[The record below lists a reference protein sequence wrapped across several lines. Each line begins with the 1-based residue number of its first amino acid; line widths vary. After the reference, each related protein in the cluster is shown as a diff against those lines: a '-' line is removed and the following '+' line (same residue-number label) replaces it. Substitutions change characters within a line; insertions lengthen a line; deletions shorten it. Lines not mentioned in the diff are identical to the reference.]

1 MNSNIKIC
9 FFTRITTYFLI
20 FNYLGTKLNYNFSL
34 IFSNIS
40 LFTINKFEF
49 YRIITSFFI
58 SNNIYELI
66 FLILINIILFNY
78 LEKKL
83 GSIKFILNIFL
94 NCFLIQIFLL
104 IIYNI
109 FSIFYKNI
117 LLYKIKVFQF
127 IAISYIIKLI
137 FILYPNRY
145 IIINNIIFIE
155 KINVRLLLLFFS
167 IGFLYF
173 NSYNIF
179 EYVFSIYYGY
189 LMSQTK
195 FFNFEF
201 LIKENTYY
209 ELENMDFMNIVKN
222 FNCFIKNVNFNDI
235 KFNDINDNNNNN
247 NKKFKKIKLEGK
259 DENSFIYN
267 NNNIENK
274 EIKNLGTNINIE
286 GNTWIDDEQLEINTN
301 V

>member
-20 FNYLGTKLNYNFSL
+20 FNYLGTKLNNNFSL

-40 LFTINKFEF
+40 LFTINKYEF

-127 IAISYIIKLI
+127 IAISYLIKLI

-145 IIINNIIFIE
+145 IINNNIFFIE

-179 EYVFSIYYGY
+179 EYVLSIYYGY

-209 ELENMDFMNIVKN
+209 ELENMDFMNVVKN

-247 NKKFKKIKLEGK
+247 IKFKKIKLEGK
-259 DENSFIYN
+259 DENSYINN

>member
-20 FNYLGTKLNYNFSL
+20 FNYLGTKLNNNFSL

-127 IAISYIIKLI
+127 IAISYLIKLI

-145 IIINNIIFIE
+145 IIINDIFFIE

-179 EYVFSIYYGY
+179 EYVLSIYYGY

-209 ELENMDFMNIVKN
+209 DLENMDFMNFIKN

-235 KFNDINDNNNNN
+235 KFNDINDNNN

>member
-127 IAISYIIKLI
+127 IAISYLIKLI

-179 EYVFSIYYGY
+179 EYFFSIYYGY

-209 ELENMDFMNIVKN
+209 DLENMDFMNVIKN

-235 KFNDINDNNNNN
+235 KFNDINNNNNN
-247 NKKFKKIKLEGK
+247 IKFKKIKLEGK

>member
-9 FFTRITTYFLI
+9 FFSRIITYFLI
-20 FNYLGTKLNYNFSL
+20 FNYLGTKLNNNFSL

-66 FLILINIILFNY
+66 FLLLINIILFNY
-78 LEKKL
+78 LENKL

-94 NCFLIQIFLL
+94 NSFLIQILLL

-117 LLYKIKVFQF
+117 LLYEIKVFQF

-145 IIINNIIFIE
+145 IINNLYFFE
-155 KINVRLLLLFFS
+155 KINVRFLLLFFS
-167 IGFLYF
+167 IGFIYF
-173 NSYNIF
+173 NGYNIF
-179 EYVFSIYYGY
+179 EYFLSIYYGY
-189 LMSQTK
+189 IMSQKK

-201 LIKENTYY
+201 LINDNSYY
-209 ELENMDFMNIVKN
+209 NFENMDFMNIVKN
-222 FNCFIKNVNFNDI
+222 FNCFIKNVSFNDI
-235 KFNDINDNNNNN
+235 KFNDLNDNNNNN
-247 NKKFKKIKLEGK
+247 NNNKKYKKIKLEGK
-259 DENSFIYN
+259 DEINI

-274 EIKNLGTNINIE
+274 EIKNSGTNINIE

>member
-20 FNYLGTKLNYNFSL
+20 FNYLGTKLNNNFSL

-83 GSIKFILNIFL
+83 DIIKFILNIFL

-127 IAISYIIKLI
+127 IAISYLIKLI

-145 IIINNIIFIE
+145 IIINDIFFIE

-247 NKKFKKIKLEGK
+247 IKFKKIKLEGK
-259 DENSFIYN
+259 DENSFIN

>member
-9 FFTRITTYFLI
+9 FFTRITIYFLI

-40 LFTINKFEF
+40 LFTINKYEF

-127 IAISYIIKLI
+127 IAISYLIKLI

-145 IIINNIIFIE
+145 IIINDIFFIE

-247 NKKFKKIKLEGK
+247 IKFKKIKLEGK
-259 DENSFIYN
+259 DENSYINN

>member
-127 IAISYIIKLI
+127 IAISYLIKLI

-179 EYVFSIYYGY
+179 EYVLSIYYGY

-209 ELENMDFMNIVKN
+209 DLENMDFMNVIKN

>member
-20 FNYLGTKLNYNFSL
+20 FNYLGTKLNNNFSL

-127 IAISYIIKLI
+127 IAISYLIKLI

-179 EYVFSIYYGY
+179 EYVLSIYYGY

-209 ELENMDFMNIVKN
+209 DLENMDFMNVIKN